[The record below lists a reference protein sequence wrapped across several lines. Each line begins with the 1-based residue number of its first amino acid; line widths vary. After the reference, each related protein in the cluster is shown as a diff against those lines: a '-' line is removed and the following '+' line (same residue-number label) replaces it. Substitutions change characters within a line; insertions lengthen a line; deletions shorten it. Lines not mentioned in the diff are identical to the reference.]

1 MPPAENLNLPVLL
14 TKDHDRNAFDCGV
27 PSLNDYLKK
36 YALQNQ
42 KKHVARTYVATR
54 ANRIVGYYSL
64 AYGSV
69 SLDEAPQKVKSGLP
83 RHPVPVILLARL
95 AVDSAEQGSGLGAA
109 LLRDAL
115 LRTIQAAEIA
125 GLRAMLVHAKDDSAK
140 RFYEKYGF
148 QRFSPGNLRLFLPM
162 ETIQQLVQ
170 SPASASPDEPSTD

>member
-1 MPPAENLNLPVLL
+1 MPTAENLNPPVLL
-14 TKDHDRNAFDCGV
+14 TRDHDRNSFDCGV
-27 PSLNDYLKK
+27 PALNDYLKK

-42 KKHVARTYVATR
+42 KKNAARTYVVTR
-54 ANRIVGYYSL
+54 GNRIVGYYSL

-83 RHPVPVILLARL
+83 RHPVTVILLARL

-109 LLRDAL
+109 LLKDAL

-148 QRFSPGNLRLFLPM
+148 EPSPIDAYHLFLRLSDILSS
-162 ETIQQLVQ
+162 LR
-170 SPASASPDEPSTD
+170 

>member
-1 MPPAENLNLPVLL
+1 MPPAENLNPPVLL
-14 TKDHDRNAFDCGV
+14 TKDHDRKAFDCGV

-54 ANRIVGYYSL
+54 ANRIVDYYSL

-69 SLDEAPQKVKSGLP
+69 SLEEAPQSVTSGLP
-83 RHPVPVILLARL
+83 RHPIPVILLARL
-95 AVDSAEQGSGLGAA
+95 AVDSTEQGRGLGAA
-109 LLRDAL
+109 LLKDAL

-140 RFYEKYGF
+140 RFYKKFGF
-148 QRFSPGNLRLFLPM
+148 
-162 ETIQQLVQ
+162 
-170 SPASASPDEPSTD
+170 EPSTIDAYHLFLRLSDILSSLR